1 MNVLLI
7 EDEEK
12 VVAALSEA
20 LETEGFCVG
29 VEKNGKSALET
40 FKESEWDVVLLDL
53 NLPKKD
59 GLSVLSTIRRED
71 ANTPVLILTA
81 RDSLNDR
88 LVGLNAG
95 ADDYIVKPFA
105 VAEVLAR
112 IRAVTRR
119 SVSNVLELVKVA
131 DVELDV
137 ASRRLT
143 RAGVDIFLTSKEFDV
158 FLCLARNADSVISRD
173 TLAREIWKESIRS
186 ITLNNVIDV
195 HIAKLR
201 KKIDD
206 GHSRKLIHTVR
217 GVGFSLSEKK

>member
-29 VEKNGKSALET
+29 VEKNGKSALKS

-53 NLPKKD
+53 NLPGKD
-59 GLSVLSTIRRED
+59 GLSVLSTIRSEGIQ
-71 ANTPVLILTA
+71 TPVLILTA

-88 LVGLNAG
+88 LVGLNTG

-105 VAEVLAR
+105 IAEVLAR
-112 IRAVTRR
+112 VRAVTRR
-119 SVSNVLELVKVA
+119 SVGNSVEVIKIA
-131 DVELDV
+131 DVEFDT
-137 ASRRLT
+137 ASRRVT
-143 RAGVDIFLTSKEFDV
+143 RAGVDISLTSKEFDI
-158 FLCLARNADSVISRD
+158 FLCLARHVDRVISRD
-173 TLAREIWKESIRS
+173 TLAREIWEESIRS

-201 KKIDD
+201 KKIDE

-217 GVGFSLSEKK
+217 GVGFFLSEKN